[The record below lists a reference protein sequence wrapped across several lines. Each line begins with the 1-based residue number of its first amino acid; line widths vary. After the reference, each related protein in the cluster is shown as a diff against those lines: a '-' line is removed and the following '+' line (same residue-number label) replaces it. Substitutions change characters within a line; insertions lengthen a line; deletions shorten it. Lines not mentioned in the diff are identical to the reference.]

1 MLSVTSQL
9 DDILNSTDAV
19 TIGVGGDH
27 ALTFAELRSME
38 KKYGPMA
45 FIHFD
50 SHTDTWDSPD
60 EDGNCQINHGTPFRM
75 AINQGSLDASHGI
88 QVGLRTGE
96 EHDHDFA
103 KEHGMTILNA
113 QELHHIG
120 IEEGAKRIREAVGDR
135 PTFVTFDIDFI
146 DPAYAPGTGTPVIG
160 GFSTA
165 ETLKLLRLAL
175 PGLNIKGFDLVEVA
189 PQYDTGNI
197 TSLAGAAIVSE
208 FLTIA
213 SYNKN
218 IISK

>member
-1 MLSVTSQL
+1 
-9 DDILNSTDAV
+9 
-19 TIGVGGDH
+19 
-27 ALTFAELRSME
+27 
-38 KKYGPMA
+38 
-45 FIHFD
+45 
-50 SHTDTWDSPD
+50 
-60 EDGNCQINHGTPFRM
+60 
-75 AINQGSLDASHGI
+75 
-88 QVGLRTGE
+88 
-96 EHDHDFA
+96 
-103 KEHGMTILNA
+103 MTILNA

-120 IEEGAKRIREAVGDR
+120 IEEGAKRIRKAVGDR

-208 FLTIA
+208 FLTIS

-218 IISK
+218 IVSK